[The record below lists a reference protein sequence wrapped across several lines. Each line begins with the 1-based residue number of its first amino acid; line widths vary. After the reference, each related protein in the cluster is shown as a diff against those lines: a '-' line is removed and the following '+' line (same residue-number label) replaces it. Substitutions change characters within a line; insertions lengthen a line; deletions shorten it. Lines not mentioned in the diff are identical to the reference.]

1 MNIYKVTTAAAAAGT
16 AHGHQ
21 RTRMRHAAR
30 RHREWP
36 GPHRMEPS
44 HARPGPSRAERCNRK
59 QSKLICSL
67 VCFGQMYLK
76 SVNVSA
82 GCLTHSAQIL
92 CACVC
97 GLQQVQCEH
106 GASQSALSSCRTVGQ
121 RTVSNEVACQCQ
133 RESELATSQVKS
145 LHWVKVS
152 QGYQLTAGVKS
163 L

>member
-1 MNIYKVTTAAAAAGT
+1 MKKKPTTTACALCVCVFVRSMNIYKVTAAAAAAGT

-97 GLQQVQCEH
+97 VC
-106 GASQSALSSCRTVGQ
+106 VW
-121 RTVSNEVACQCQ
+121 
-133 RESELATSQVKS
+133 LATSSMRTWGESKCAFKLPHSGADNS
-145 LHWVKVS
+145 L
-152 QGYQLTAGVKS
+152 
-163 L
+163 